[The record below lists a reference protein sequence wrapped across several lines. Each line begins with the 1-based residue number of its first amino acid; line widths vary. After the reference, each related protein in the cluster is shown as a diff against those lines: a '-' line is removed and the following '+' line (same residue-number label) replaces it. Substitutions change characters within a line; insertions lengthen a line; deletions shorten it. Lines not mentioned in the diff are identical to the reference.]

1 MQIPTSHSTYIH
13 ERDGGCG
20 DLQYMVDNVGL
31 GSFNYIKMAKMYNRL
46 ILYNKERNSMLIN
59 EYIL

>member
-13 ERDGGCG
+13 ERDVGCR

-31 GSFNYIKMAKMYNRL
+31 SSFYYMKITKMHNRL
-46 ILYNKERNSMLIN
+46 ILYKEINSKLIN
-59 EYIL
+59 EYIH